1 MIFNYSNFNVIIT
14 AWTLLSLL
22 VFVILNFV
30 KAPYG
35 KHDQEGWGIRIPA
48 RLGWI
53 AMEMPSWILMTI
65 FALISL
71 KNGLRT
77 VSLIM
82 ACFWILHYFHRSM
95 IWPFRAK
102 ISHKKMP
109 LSIAFLAGGFNIINT
124 SINAEWIFFLRDP
137 YPLSWLY
144 SIQFVGGM
152 IIFFTGFIINISS
165 DNILFKL
172 RKDGKGEYSIPNG
185 KLFNYISCPNYL
197 GEILEW
203 LGWAIMVLSFAG
215 FSFFVWTLANL
226 IPRAL
231 STHKWYNQ
239 KFQDYPKDRKA
250 LLPYLL

>member
-1 MIFNYSNFNVIIT
+1 MIFNYSNFNLIIT

-65 FALISL
+65 FALLSL

-124 SINAEWIFFLRDP
+124 SINAEWIFF
-137 YPLSWLY
+137 
-144 SIQFVGGM
+144 
-152 IIFFTGFIINISS
+152 
-165 DNILFKL
+165 
-172 RKDGKGEYSIPNG
+172 
-185 KLFNYISCPNYL
+185 
-197 GEILEW
+197 
-203 LGWAIMVLSFAG
+203 
-215 FSFFVWTLANL
+215 
-226 IPRAL
+226 
-231 STHKWYNQ
+231 
-239 KFQDYPKDRKA
+239 
-250 LLPYLL
+250 

>member
-1 MIFNYSNFNVIIT
+1 MIFNYSNFNLIIT
-14 AWTLLSLL
+14 TWTLLSFL

-53 AMEMPSWILMTI
+53 AMEMPSWILMII
-65 FALISL
+65 FALLSL

-124 SINAEWIFFLRDP
+124 SINAEWIFFFKRPVPTFLALFDSVCWR
-137 YPLSWLY
+137 Y
-144 SIQFVGGM
+144 GN
-152 IIFFTGFIINISS
+152 FFYWIHN
-165 DNILFKL
+165 
-172 RKDGKGEYSIPNG
+172 
-185 KLFNYISCPNYL
+185 
-197 GEILEW
+197 
-203 LGWAIMVLSFAG
+203 
-215 FSFFVWTLANL
+215 
-226 IPRAL
+226 
-231 STHKWYNQ
+231 
-239 KFQDYPKDRKA
+239 
-250 LLPYLL
+250 

>member
-1 MIFNYSNFNVIIT
+1 
-14 AWTLLSLL
+14 
-22 VFVILNFV
+22 
-30 KAPYG
+30 
-35 KHDQEGWGIRIPA
+35 
-48 RLGWI
+48 
-53 AMEMPSWILMTI
+53 
-65 FALISL
+65 
-71 KNGLRT
+71 
-77 VSLIM
+77 
-82 ACFWILHYFHRSM
+82 
-95 IWPFRAK
+95 
-102 ISHKKMP
+102 
-109 LSIAFLAGGFNIINT
+109 
-124 SINAEWIFFLRDP
+124 
-137 YPLSWLY
+137 
-144 SIQFVGGM
+144 M